1 MFQICVPNKKVQGE
15 KPMLQILKKI
25 LNVMIRNIKIH
36 NICNINEITKP
47 MEPNK
52 CIHNFF
58 LQNCLFKC
66 FINDFSKIDGPK
78 ETNCDVP
85 SCTTQGW
92 ACPPK

>member
-1 MFQICVPNKKVQGE
+1 
-15 KPMLQILKKI
+15 
-25 LNVMIRNIKIH
+25 MIRNIKIH
-36 NICNINEITKP
+36 NICNIIEISKS

-52 CIHNFF
+52 CIHNNF
-58 LQNCLFKC
+58 LQKCLFKC

-92 ACPPK
+92 ACPLNDLKVAGWFVHP